1 MSKLTCRISLLST
14 CLIKYLESLDQFM
27 AECLQRDPRDQAL
40 VLETAECQHLTS
52 DLNTTHFQFGS
63 DLNGYGTETRHS
75 FKEKLEHSANEPGS
89 STNLA
94 TKTTHKTYK
103 ASVFRNGD
111 WNVAEPFS
119 IKHSV
124 TCDDFHIKPSTTSHN
139 GGLKDTKEQKQDELQ
154 PSISPKDN
162 QRSTHFVLTTNI
174 DDRSSLYCK
183 DFMLGKSRECLIKPL
198 PAPPPISSK
207 VLLNLEDCWPSC
219 STHTSDF
226 IDHKTGI
233 TQFTQGRAADAK
245 LNQARHNTLAVVLS
259 CDVQR
264 HAGDRQASRGIYS
277 L

>member
-1 MSKLTCRISLLST
+1 MATTAKDFDNKFQVA
-14 CLIKYLESLDQFM
+14 LIKAAPSQSTSIVDFSPKYMSDKTFGKSGSVYGRKFAKGSQGPSFS
-27 AECLQRDPRDQAL
+27 ARNR
-40 VLETAECQHLTS
+40 AECQHLTS

-63 DLNGYGTETRHS
+63 NLNGYGTETRHS
-75 FKEKLEHSANEPGS
+75 FKKKVEHSANEPGS

-94 TKTTHKTYK
+94 TKTTHKTFK

-162 QRSTHFVLTTNI
+162 QCSTHFVLGTNI

-183 DFMLGKSRECLIKPL
+183 DFMLGKRRECLIKPL

-207 VLLNLEDCWPSC
+207 VLPNLEDCWPSC

-226 IDHKTGI
+226 IDH
-233 TQFTQGRAADAK
+233 
-245 LNQARHNTLAVVLS
+245 
-259 CDVQR
+259 
-264 HAGDRQASRGIYS
+264 
-277 L
+277 